1 MTAVKPR
8 LVNLPAGLRAD
19 QPAAASVAVGALY
32 FVTDEGVVERNNGT
46 TWDTYSGVPE
56 DISLNSLTFVGTSVP
71 ATPAVGSAVIFGAS
85 AGGHTA
91 PSWMDE
97 QGFVVRLTRDLLLLV
112 RNTSGSTITRGQ
124 ACRFTGSTGVTPT
137 IGLADADVFDSGR
150 PRAAVGLAIET
161 MANNA
166 YGAIILSGLISDLN
180 TSGFVEGATVFLSTT
195 AGSLSS
201 TAPSSAGCFVQPCG
215 QVTRTHAVEGSI
227 ELDFEVPATTL
238 LANLT
243 AGRIPFVEAGPILG
257 DDPLLVWDDTN
268 KRMGIGTNTPT
279 QARLAVG
286 GNAQFGVD
294 LPGQFQT
301 TIIAPGITAA
311 DTTIPVVD
319 ASGFPTAGILKNN
332 LELIRYTGTTA
343 SSFTGCTRG
352 RFNSTAEARIA
363 GSLVALMPFVVAE
376 NDTTLTSILLG
387 PGNAYIG
394 CSGLAAISQATTPAI
409 FKVGSQFSVSG
420 TGGIVWQDAGA
431 TGAAYLFFDGTNAVV
446 GARTAHP
453 IQFRTNHTARAFL
466 TANSNVVLDGAT
478 NSEPGAGTKALIL
491 GDGTVPSSLVSNT
504 AALYANDVSGTVE
517 LFGINEA
524 GTSQQL
530 TGDVIAM
537 RNAVN
542 TFTAVQHGTAQPSAF
557 VTKSGAQTLTHN
569 TPAAVTFDGE
579 NYDVGSAHDNS
590 TNNHRLTVPT
600 GGAGTYMIVGNVSYV
615 ANSAGLRAAALIKN
629 GATVLASVVINA
641 VVGDGTAMQAVAV
654 AQLAAADYVHL
665 SVLQTSGGNLD
676 ASAAGTFLQWVK
688 VW

>member
-8 LVNLPAGLRAD
+8 LVNLPAGLRSA
-19 QPAAASVAVGALY
+19 QPAASAVAVGALY

-46 TWDTYSGVPE
+46 TWDSYSGVPE
-56 DISLNSLTFVGTSVP
+56 DISLNSLTFVGTTVP

-180 TSGFVEGATVFLSTT
+180 TSGFVEGSTVYLSTT
-195 AGSLSS
+195 AGTLTG

-215 QVTRTHAVEGSI
+215 QVTRSHATTGSL

-238 LANLT
+238 LQNLT
-243 AGRIPFVEAGPILG
+243 VGRVPFVGTGPVLVDDSTFLFDSATDILTTG
-257 DDPLLVWDDTN
+257 NHIIQGSASPGVRMVDT
-268 KRMGIGTNTPT
+268 
-279 QARLAVG
+279 
-286 GNAQFGVD
+286 D
-294 LPGQFQT
+294 E
-301 TIIAPGITAA
+301 AA
-311 DTTIPVVD
+311 DAKRFRLVVAGAAVYLQAVDD
-319 ASGFPTAGILKNN
+319 AESTATATLSMGRTGIVTNAGQPTA
-332 LELIRYTGTTA
+332 Y
-343 SSFTGCTRG
+343 
-352 RFNSTAEARIA
+352 
-363 GSLVALMPFVVAE
+363 
-376 NDTTLTSILLG
+376 
-387 PGNAYIG
+387 
-394 CSGLAAISQATTPAI
+394 
-409 FKVGSQFSVSG
+409 
-420 TGGIVWQDAGA
+420 
-431 TGAAYLFFDGTNAVV
+431 
-446 GARTAHP
+446 
-453 IQFRTNHTARAFL
+453 
-466 TANSNVVLDGAT
+466 
-478 NSEPGAGTKALIL
+478 
-491 GDGTVPSSLVSNT
+491 
-504 AALYANDVSGTVE
+504 
-517 LFGINEA
+517 
-524 GTSQQL
+524 
-530 TGDVIAM
+530 
-537 RNAVN
+537 
-542 TFTAVQHGTAQPSAF
+542 

-569 TPAAVTFDGE
+569 TPAAVTFDTE
-579 NYDVGSAHDNS
+579 SYDVGNAHDNS

-600 GGAGTYMIVGNVSYV
+600 GAGGTYMIVGNVSYV

-676 ASAAGTFLQWVK
+676 ASVSGTFLQWVK
-688 VW
+688 IW